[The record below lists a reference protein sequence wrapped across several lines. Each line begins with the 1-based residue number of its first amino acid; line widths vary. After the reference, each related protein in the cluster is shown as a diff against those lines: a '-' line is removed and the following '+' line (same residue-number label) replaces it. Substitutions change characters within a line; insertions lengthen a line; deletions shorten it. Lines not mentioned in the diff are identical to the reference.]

1 MFTLENQYIELTIKA
16 EFSVANLNKASKL
29 KPKYSWDNRLIGFY
43 DETGNSYSLI
53 VALEVNEGVDKII
66 WKESEFEEN
75 LGLSLTNYTQADFS
89 EIICQQY

>member
-1 MFTLENQYIELTIKA
+1 MFTLEDQYIELTVKA
-16 EFSVANLNKASKL
+16 EFSVASLKKASKL
-29 KPKYSWDNRLIGFY
+29 IPKYSWDNRIIGFY

-53 VALEVNEGVDKII
+53 VALEVNEAVNKII

-89 EIICQQY
+89 EIKC